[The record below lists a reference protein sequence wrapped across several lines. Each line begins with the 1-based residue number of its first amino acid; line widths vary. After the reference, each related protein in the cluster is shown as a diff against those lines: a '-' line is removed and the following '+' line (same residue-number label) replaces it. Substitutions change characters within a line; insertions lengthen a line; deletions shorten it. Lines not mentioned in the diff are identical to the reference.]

1 MFTTN
6 CASVSPLPPRTR
18 LNTAHPQKPLAV
30 RHFQYITVGR
40 RWNRNTVFSGG
51 DSATT
56 EAYDAITIESGLG
69 RSPQPGGVFENG
81 QQKVLLS
88 IAVGT
93 NSVARSGEWSLCVR
107 CSVADL
113 QRGGPRGGVWLPTTP
128 NCSSGELRCAHSVP
142 PICDELPA
150 DPWNRRLRDGSAGS
164 THPHQQVA

>member
-40 RWNRNTVFSGG
+40 RWNRNTVLSGG

-69 RSPQPGGVFENG
+69 RSPQPGGVFEMDDRRFCYRSLWGLILLRGAANG
-81 QQKVLLS
+81 RFAL
-88 IAVGT
+88 G
-93 NSVARSGEWSLCVR
+93 AR
-107 CSVADL
+107 
-113 QRGGPRGGVWLPTTP
+113 
-128 NCSSGELRCAHSVP
+128 
-142 PICDELPA
+142 
-150 DPWNRRLRDGSAGS
+150 
-164 THPHQQVA
+164 